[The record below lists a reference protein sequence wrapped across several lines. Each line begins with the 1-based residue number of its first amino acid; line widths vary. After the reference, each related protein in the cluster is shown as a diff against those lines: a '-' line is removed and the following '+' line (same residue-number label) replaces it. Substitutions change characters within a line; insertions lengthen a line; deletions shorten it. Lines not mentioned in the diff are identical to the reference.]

1 MPGALTPD
9 LALDY
14 LGELSTDI
22 RAAVVLDADGR
33 VLAGTEALAAPARAL
48 LEIAPDAAAI
58 EVLTERGGAFVVRG
72 ARHALCVATGRFAL
86 PALVLYD
93 LRAVLGDLEREAA

>member
-1 MPGALTPD
+1 MPGALTPTSPWTTW
-9 LALDY
+9 AR
-14 LGELSTDI
+14 LSTDI

-33 VLAGTEALAAPARAL
+33 PLAGAEALAAPARAL
-48 LEIAPDAAAI
+48 LEIAPGAAAI
-58 EVLTERGGAFVVRG
+58 EVLTERGGAFAVRG

-93 LRAVLGDLEREAA
+93 LRAVLEDLEREAA

>member
-33 VLAGTEALAAPARAL
+33 PLAGERRWPSRRARCWTPRRGAS
-48 LEIAPDAAAI
+48 AV
-58 EVLTERGGAFVVRG
+58 EVLTEHGGAFAARG
-72 ARHALCVATGRFAL
+72 ARHSLCVATGRFAL

-93 LRAVLGDLEREAA
+93 LRAVLGDLEPA

>member
-1 MPGALTPD
+1 VPGALTPD

-33 VLAGTEALAAPARAL
+33 PLAGETELAEPARAL
-48 LEIAPDAAAI
+48 LEAAPGADAV
-58 EVLTERGGAFVVRG
+58 EVLTERGGAFAARG
-72 ARHALCVATGRFAL
+72 ARHSLCVATGRFAL

-93 LRAVLGDLEREAA
+93 LRAVLGDLEGA

>member
-1 MPGALTPD
+1 VPGALTPD

-14 LGELSTDI
+14 LSELSTDI

-33 VLAGTEALAAPARAL
+33 PLAGETALAKPAQAL
-48 LEIAPDAAAI
+48 LDAAPGASAV
-58 EVLTERGGAFVVRG
+58 EVLTERGGAFAARG
-72 ARHALCVATGRFAL
+72 LRHSLCVATGRFAL

-93 LRAVLGDLEREAA
+93 LRAVLGDLEGT